1 MSLAAMRF
9 QGFSFPKNP
18 TKLQITTERDLKE
31 HNLPYAGSLVQ
42 DYGRRR
48 RKVSGEG
55 VFLGADAMEHF
66 QTLSGFLEQGG
77 SGLLILPDLPAMTA
91 ALVRLALIGET
102 TPSVVRYSF
111 EFWEDLSGTAE
122 STGVVQGRTYRCRAG
137 DDLWRIANQYHT
149 GVPELLAVN
158 PQLQWANLLREGEV
172 VYLP

>member
-1 MSLAAMRF
+1 
-9 QGFSFPKNP
+9 
-18 TKLQITTERDLKE
+18 
-31 HNLPYAGSLVQ
+31 
-42 DYGRRR
+42 
-48 RKVSGEG
+48 
-55 VFLGADAMEHF
+55 
-66 QTLSGFLEQGG
+66 
-77 SGLLILPDLPAMTA
+77 MTA

-149 GVPELLAVN
+149 GVPELLTVN